1 MKFVRW
7 FLGRIILL
15 LNFIFTPRSK
25 KREAQKRRALS
36 FINLKHVLS
45 A

>member
-25 KREAQKRRALS
+25 KREAQAQQQLDAKTES
-36 FINLKHVLS
+36 F
-45 A
+45 